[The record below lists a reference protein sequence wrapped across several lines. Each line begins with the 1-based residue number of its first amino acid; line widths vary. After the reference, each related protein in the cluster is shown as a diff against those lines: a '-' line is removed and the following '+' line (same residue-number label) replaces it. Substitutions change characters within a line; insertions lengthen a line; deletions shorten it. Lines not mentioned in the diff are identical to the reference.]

1 MLITLT
7 PAAIGDLR
15 PVYDGRLVALSLLI
29 ALLAA
34 WACLDLAGP
43 AAVAHGRARTLWLT
57 GAALALGLGIWAMHF
72 VAMLAYRLPLPVTY
86 DAALVLLAL
95 GVALGGAGAGLAL
108 AARRPRRGGA
118 PLAAGAAVGGAIVGM
133 HFTGMAS
140 VRTAAMPML
149 TPLPLA
155 LSALLALGLSSAAFW
170 LAFGP
175 RAARSWP
182 WRPRAAS
189 AAALLAAA
197 IAGMHYA
204 AMAGV
209 HLMPVAAPPAAAAAA
224 EPILDAPALAETIGL
239 ATVAVLGATLAA
251 SFVGRRAR
259 ARLASLASDTLP
271 MSAAPAAPS
280 TSPRSA
286 APAAPAAPSTSTSPA
301 ASPAAAPPSGDSQVD
316 GPSAATGERAT
327 IAIGELI
334 VGPSRHEVRFRGLP
348 VALTRVEYALLRHLA
363 AHHGQVRPYDEI
375 AWATHELQLP
385 ASEARDLLHTHVTNL
400 RRKLDPAYLL
410 TDAGAG
416 YMLVDPRGAPSHPDP
431 RGTP

>member
-1 MLITLT
+1 MPITLT
-7 PAAIGDLR
+7 SVAIGDLR

-86 DAALVLLAL
+86 DAIVVLLAL
-95 GVALGGAGAGLAL
+95 GVALGGSGAGLAL
-108 AARRPRRGGA
+108 AARRPVRGGA

-133 HFTGMAS
+133 HYTGMAG
-140 VRTAAMPML
+140 VRAAAMPML
-149 TPLPLA
+149 DPLPLA
-155 LSALLALGLSSAAFW
+155 LSALLALGLSGASLW
-170 LAFGP
+170 LAFAP

-182 WRPRAAS
+182 WHPRAAG

-209 HLMPVAAPPAAAAAA
+209 HLMPVAALPAAAAAA
-224 EPILDAPALAETIGL
+224 EPTLAAPALAETIGL

-259 ARLASLASDTLP
+259 TRLANLASDTPP

-280 TSPRSA
+280 TSPMS
-286 APAAPAAPSTSTSPA
+286 AAPAAPSTSTSPA
-301 ASPAAAPPSGDSQVD
+301 ASPAAAPPSGDSQAD
-316 GPSAATGERAT
+316 GPIAATDERAT
-327 IAIGELI
+327 IPIGALV
-334 VGPSRHEVRFRGLP
+334 VGPSRHEVRFRDVP
-348 VALTRVEYALLRHLA
+348 VALTLREYALLRHLA
-363 AHHGQVRPYDEI
+363 EHPGQVRPYDEI
-375 AWATHELQLP
+375 AWAMHGLRLP
-385 ASEARDLLHTHVTNL
+385 ASEARTSLHTHVGNL
-400 RRKLDPAYLL
+400 RRKLDPAYLV
-410 TDAGAG
+410 TDPGAG
-416 YMLVDPRGAPSHPDP
+416 YMLTDPHGPP
-431 RGTP
+431 